1 MTQTVT
7 SKTALYDADFLVWT
21 EETVTRL
28 KTRDFEGLD
37 LVNLI
42 EEIESLGR
50 SEKREIKSRLTVL
63 LEHLLKRIYVDIP
76 DCYGG
81 WENTIASQRTNIE
94 LIIID
99 SPSLKSLWDESFA
112 IAFGLALKNARK
124 SYKSCKFP
132 DTWQFSHSL
141 EDILNVDFWE

>member
-7 SKTALYDADFLVWT
+7 YKTALYDADFLMWT
-21 EETVTRL
+21 EETVARL

-50 SEKREIKSRLTVL
+50 SEKREIKSRLTIL
-63 LEHLLKRIYVDIP
+63 LEHLLKRIYVNIP

-112 IAFGLALKNARK
+112 IAFGLALKNVRK

-132 DTWQFSHSL
+132 DAWQFSHCL
-141 EDILNVDFWE
+141 EDVLNVDFWE